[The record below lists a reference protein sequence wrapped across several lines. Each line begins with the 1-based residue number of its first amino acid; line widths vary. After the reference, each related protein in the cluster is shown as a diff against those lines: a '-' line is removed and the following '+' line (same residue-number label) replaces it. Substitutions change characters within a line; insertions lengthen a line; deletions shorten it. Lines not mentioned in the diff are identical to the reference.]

1 MKTNPIN
8 FAFKK
13 CREEKRP
20 ALLTYTVSGDPSKK
34 ISLNILKNISKSA
47 DIIELG
53 FAHNTPIADG
63 GEIQNSA
70 YRAIKNGTKL
80 NDTFKIVKKLK
91 KIKNKKPLILM
102 GYWNLVLQYNEN
114 QFIKSCKQSGVNGLI
129 IVDLPYP
136 ENKKFS
142 KKCKKNGITFV
153 QLLSPTTSYKRMLKI
168 IKDSHMLYYI
178 SMLSTTGGKLKVSP
192 KEILRK
198 YKIIKNL
205 AKNKNCII
213 GFGIT
218 SKNISSFKK
227 ADGCVVGS
235 EICKKISESVK
246 KRQNPVTNVTNMVK
260 KLKEK
265 IL

>member
-1 MKTNPIN
+1 MSLNSIN
-8 FAFKK
+8 LAFKK
-13 CREEKRP
+13 CKDEKRP
-20 ALLTYTVSGDPSKK
+20 ALLTYTVSGDPTKK
-34 ISLNILKNISKSA
+34 TSLQILKTISKNV

-80 NDTFKIVKKLK
+80 NDTFKIVKQFK
-91 KIKNKKPLILM
+91 KSKNAKPLILM
-102 GYWNLVLQYNEN
+102 GYWNLVLQYG
-114 QFIKSCKQSGVNGLI
+114 QDKFIKKCKQSDVNGLI

-142 KKCKKNGITFV
+142 GVCKKNGIIFI
-153 QLLSPTTSYKRMLKI
+153 QFLSPTTSYNRMIKI
-168 IKDSHMLYYI
+168 VKDSHMLYYI

-192 KEILRK
+192 KIILK
-198 YKIIKNL
+198 NYKKIKNL
-205 AKNKNCII
+205 AKNKNCVI

-235 EICKKISESVK
+235 EICKKISESMK
-246 KRQNPVTNVTNMVK
+246 KRQNPVTNVASMVK
-260 KLKEK
+260 KLKGK
-265 IL
+265 II